1 MLGLLTDVAT
11 SSLKDSP
18 ERRLHT
24 GTRVDHS
31 RSVARKCRPCGPE
44 RLRGHRE
51 TAILECSDPSVFEH
65 GAVRIVRGRKSLDE
79 AQKTH
84 PMTDTQLPER
94 LRQNRFARYPKTT
107 LAITVLV
114 LLALIEAASYV
125 VILVKGHQNLRFQY
139 RYNRILSGYTVFQN
153 VPNHSFRTSA
163 IKADPAEPDPV
174 LDEHGFLS
182 DGPVS
187 RAKPKGTFRIFLV
200 GGSTAF
206 GAGQNTRYHDVHA
219 YPDGLYAYPSSI
231 AGRLK
236 AELQKGNPQ
245 TKYEVINA
253 AGFER
258 RIHQSFLQ
266 YLESLSQYEPDL
278 IINLEGMNDVYS
290 VASGTPFADVA
301 QHLPFYADLY
311 EKPNSL
317 LNYSAT
323 YYVLSTAYEKWIN
336 RRRSAE
342 PAPTEA
348 APAAAG
354 DSRALT
360 QKSGGAVGRD
370 AYEKNK
376 SRYEHNAERLLQI
389 LRQYFA
395 VVKTDKQRTLFVLQ
409 PLLGRTKV
417 NKQLSETERKFAA
430 VMVPAAADSRTPID
444 ENALLLAY
452 FYDDFLSAA
461 FQKTAEG
468 FGVPYVD
475 MNREIA
481 GLGPDVEFYTDYC
494 HLTPQGNQRVA
505 EILAR
510 KILGK

>member
-1 MLGLLTDVAT
+1 
-11 SSLKDSP
+11 
-18 ERRLHT
+18 
-24 GTRVDHS
+24 
-31 RSVARKCRPCGPE
+31 
-44 RLRGHRE
+44 
-51 TAILECSDPSVFEH
+51 
-65 GAVRIVRGRKSLDE
+65 
-79 AQKTH
+79 
-84 PMTDTQLPER
+84 MTDTQLPER
-94 LRQNRFARYPKTT
+94 LRKNRFARYRKTT
-107 LAITVLV
+107 LLVTVLV
-114 LLALIEAASYV
+114 ILALIEAASYA
-125 VILVKGHQNLRFQY
+125 VILIKGHRDLRFQY

-163 IKADPAEPDPV
+163 IKGDPAEPDPV

-206 GAGQNTRYHDVHA
+206 GAGQNTRYHGVHP

-231 AGRLK
+231 AGQLK
-236 AELQKGNPQ
+236 AELQKRDPN

-278 IINLEGMNDVYS
+278 IINFEGMNDVYS

-301 QHLPFYADLY
+301 QQLPFYADLY
-311 EKPNSL
+311 QKPNSL

-342 PAPTEA
+342 PAPAETSSV
-348 APAAAG
+348 AG
-354 DSRALT
+354 ESKSRT
-360 QKSGGAVGRD
+360 GKSSGPIGKD
-370 AYEKNK
+370 AYDKNK
-376 SRYEHNAERLLQI
+376 ARYEHNAERLLQI

-395 VVKTDKQRTLFVLQ
+395 VLKTDKQRTLFVLQ
-409 PLLGRTKV
+409 PLLGRTKI
-417 NKQLSETERKFAA
+417 NKRLSEIERRFAA

-452 FYDDFLSAA
+452 FYDDYLSAA
-461 FQKTAEG
+461 FHKTADE

-475 MNREIA
+475 MNAEIA
-481 GLGPDVEFYTDYC
+481 GLGPDFEFYTDYC
-494 HLTPQGNQRVA
+494 HLTPQGNERVA
-505 EILAR
+505 EILAG
-510 KILGK
+510 KILAK

>member
-1 MLGLLTDVAT
+1 M
-11 SSLKDSP
+11 
-18 ERRLHT
+18 
-24 GTRVDHS
+24 
-31 RSVARKCRPCGPE
+31 
-44 RLRGHRE
+44 
-51 TAILECSDPSVFEH
+51 
-65 GAVRIVRGRKSLDE
+65 RKSLGF
-79 AQKTH
+79 AQNTH

-94 LRQNRFARYPKTT
+94 LRKNRFARRPKTT
-107 LAITVLV
+107 LVITVLA

-125 VILVKGHQNLRFQY
+125 VVLVKGHRDLRFQY

-163 IKADPAEPDPV
+163 IKGDPTEPDPV

-187 RAKPKGTFRIFLV
+187 RAKPQGTLRIFLV

-206 GAGQNTRYHDVHA
+206 GAGQNTRYHDVHP

-236 AELQKGNPQ
+236 AVLERQNPK
-245 TKYEVINA
+245 TRYEVINA

-311 EKPNSL
+311 EKPNSI

-342 PAPTEA
+342 PAPSET
-348 APAAAG
+348 APAPASDARAA
-354 DSRALT
+354 T
-360 QKSGGAVGRD
+360 QKSGGPIGRD

-376 SRYEHNAERLLQI
+376 AHYEQNAERLLQI

-417 NKQLSETERKFAA
+417 NKKLSETEQKFAA

-452 FYDDFLSAA
+452 FYDDYLSDA
-461 FQKTAEG
+461 FRKTAKE
-468 FGVPYVD
+468 FDIPYVD
-475 MNREIA
+475 LNAEIA
-481 GLGPDVEFYTDYC
+481 GLGSDVEFYTDYC
-494 HLTPQGNQRVA
+494 HLTPKGNQLVA

-510 KILGK
+510 RILAK

>member
-1 MLGLLTDVAT
+1 
-11 SSLKDSP
+11 
-18 ERRLHT
+18 
-24 GTRVDHS
+24 
-31 RSVARKCRPCGPE
+31 
-44 RLRGHRE
+44 
-51 TAILECSDPSVFEH
+51 
-65 GAVRIVRGRKSLDE
+65 
-79 AQKTH
+79 
-84 PMTDTQLPER
+84 MTDPPLPER

-107 LAITVLV
+107 LFVTVLV
-114 LLALIEAASYV
+114 LLALIELASYV
-125 VILVKGHQNLRFQY
+125 VILIKGHRDLRFQY

-163 IKADPAEPDPV
+163 IKGDPSEPDPV

-182 DGPVS
+182 DGPVK
-187 RAKPKGTFRIFLV
+187 REKPKGTFRIFLV

-206 GAGQNTRYHDVHA
+206 GAGQSVRYHDVHP

-236 AELQKGNPQ
+236 AVLQERNPQ
-245 TKYEVINA
+245 TRYEVINA

-266 YLESLSQYEPDL
+266 YLESLSQYDPDL

-290 VASGTPFADVA
+290 IASGTPFADVA

-311 EKPNSL
+311 EKPNSI

-323 YYVLSTAYEKWIN
+323 YYVLSTAYDKWIN

-342 PAPTEA
+342 PAPAET

-354 DSRALT
+354 DSRAGT
-360 QKSGGAVGRD
+360 QKSEGPIGRD

-376 SRYEHNAERLLQI
+376 TRYEHNAERLLQI

-395 VVKTDKQRTLFVLQ
+395 VLKTDKQRTLFVLQ

-417 NKQLSETERKFAA
+417 NKKLSETERKFAA

-452 FYDDFLSAA
+452 FYDDHLSDA
-461 FQKTAEG
+461 FRKTAEQ
-468 FGVPYVD
+468 FGIPYVD
-475 MNREIA
+475 LNAEIA
-481 GLGPDVEFYTDYC
+481 GLGPEFEFYTDYC
-494 HLTPQGNQRVA
+494 HLTPKGNQLVA
-505 EILAR
+505 DILAR
-510 KILGK
+510 KIRAK

>member
-1 MLGLLTDVAT
+1 LISPITLSLTKAP
-11 SSLKDSP
+11 SGSCAFGKAWAL
-18 ERRLHT
+18 
-24 GTRVDHS
+24 
-31 RSVARKCRPCGPE
+31 RK
-44 RLRGHRE
+44 
-51 TAILECSDPSVFEH
+51 
-65 GAVRIVRGRKSLDE
+65 
-79 AQKTH
+79 KTH

-125 VILVKGHQNLRFQY
+125 VILVKGHQDLRFQY

-163 IKADPAEPDPV
+163 IKGDPAEPDPV

-206 GAGQNTRYHDVHA
+206 GAGQNTRYHDVHS

-236 AELQKGNPQ
+236 AELQKRNPQ

-266 YLESLSQYEPDL
+266 YLESLSQYDPDL
-278 IINLEGMNDVYS
+278 IINFEGMNDVYS

-301 QHLPFYADLY
+301 QHLPFYANLY
-311 EKPNSL
+311 EKPNSI

-342 PAPTEA
+342 PAPSET

-354 DSRALT
+354 NPKAGT
-360 QKSGGAVGRD
+360 QRSSGPVGRE

-376 SRYEHNAERLLQI
+376 ARYEQNAELLLQI
-389 LRQYFA
+389 VRQYFA
-395 VVKTDKQRTLFVLQ
+395 VLKTDKQRVLFVLQ

-417 NKQLSETERKFAA
+417 NKRLSEIERRLAA

-452 FYDDFLSAA
+452 FYDDYLSAA
-461 FQKTAEG
+461 FHKTADE
-468 FGVPYVD
+468 FRVPYVD
-475 MNREIA
+475 MNAEITE
-481 GLGPDVEFYTDYC
+481 LGPDFEFYTDYC
-494 HLTPQGNQRVA
+494 HLTPQGNERVA

-510 KILGK
+510 KILAK